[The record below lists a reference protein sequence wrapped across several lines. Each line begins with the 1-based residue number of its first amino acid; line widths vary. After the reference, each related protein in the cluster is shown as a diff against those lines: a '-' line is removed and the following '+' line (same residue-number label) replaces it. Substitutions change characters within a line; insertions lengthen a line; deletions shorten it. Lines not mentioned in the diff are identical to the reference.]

1 MYTTQLCTPQKLSS
15 SIVESSVQILKGYIL
30 VLYVHD
36 AMYMYVHTCTTKCIR
51 TKGGFKLDCSPLYMN
66 VTSLQEDCVVLVVP
80 LWCINLA
87 LAGHN

>member
-30 VLYVHD
+30 VLIVHD
-36 AMYMYVHTCTTKCIR
+36 TMYMYVHTCTTKCIR
-51 TKGGFKLDCSPLYMN
+51 TKGGLGWIAHPCTMN
-66 VTSLQEDCVVLVVP
+66 VTSLQEDRVVLVVP

-87 LAGHN
+87 LAGRN